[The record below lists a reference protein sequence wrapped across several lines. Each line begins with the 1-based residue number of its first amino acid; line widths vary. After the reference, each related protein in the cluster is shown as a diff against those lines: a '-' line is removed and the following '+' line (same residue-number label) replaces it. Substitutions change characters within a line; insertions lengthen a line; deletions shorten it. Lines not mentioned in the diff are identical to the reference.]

1 MINIYVYSLCVI
13 NYPVLIELE
22 VDATVEAERFA
33 EEIALKIEDQV
44 ETREVGVRHQEI
56 EMQEVSVG

>member
-1 MINIYVYSLCVI
+1 
-13 NYPVLIELE
+13 LE